1 MAGRYGSR
9 GLPPDPLLLKASVD
23 SVSVWMLSL
32 MTEKAISPSGTT
44 NKK

>member
-1 MAGRYGSR
+1 MAAGVFHQI
-9 GLPPDPLLLKASVD
+9 PLLLKASVD

-44 NKK
+44 SKK